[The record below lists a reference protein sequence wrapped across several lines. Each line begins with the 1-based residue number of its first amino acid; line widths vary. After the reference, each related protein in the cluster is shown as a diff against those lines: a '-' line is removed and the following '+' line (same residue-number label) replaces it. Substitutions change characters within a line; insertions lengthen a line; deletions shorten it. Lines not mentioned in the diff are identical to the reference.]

1 MRNSSVC
8 LRCNG
13 DARCEV
19 ASATAFLSSSAGTA
33 SPLAH
38 FFATASQY
46 ALSKSRFLGGIVACV
61 AGNRYL
67 AGISLCSAV
76 SGRGEIQ
83 ISWPMAFGMKLM
95 LLQHNLQWLP
105 RRGAWS
111 NSIQALVVHQKS
123 RSK

>member
-46 ALSKSRFLGGIVACV
+46 ALSKSRFLGGIVSCCRITATLLEF
-61 AGNRYL
+61 AF
-67 AGISLCSAV
+67 CST
-76 SGRGEIQ
+76 
-83 ISWPMAFGMKLM
+83 
-95 LLQHNLQWLP
+95 
-105 RRGAWS
+105 
-111 NSIQALVVHQKS
+111 
-123 RSK
+123 